1 LLAEADGNNNIT
13 RYYIHGLGLLAM
25 VTSSDQLYVYHFNAV
40 GSTVAITDSGQNI
53 VNKYAYTPFG
63 IIANQ
68 QETINQP
75 FKFVGQHGV
84 MTEPNGFYYMRARY
98 YDPEVGRFISED
110 PLGFD
115 GGDVN
120 LYVYVGNNP
129 VLLIDPYGMIQWGKV
144 GGGAILIGHGL
155 YHVGVG
161 VALGYISLEEATT
174 VVGSV
179 MTTHTLGLAGTFI
192 SVGGAEMYLG
202 WELIR
207 EGVTEEQQIETITTT
222 PSPPGK

>member
-1 LLAEADGNNNIT
+1 
-13 RYYIHGLGLLAM
+13 
-25 VTSSDQLYVYHFNAV
+25 
-40 GSTVAITDSGQNI
+40 

-84 MTEPNGFYYMRARY
+84 MTEPNGLYYMRARY

-110 PLGFD
+110 PLGVE

-129 VLLIDPYGMIQWGKV
+129 LLLIDPWGLFQDEHPLVIWGKYGPTHSEFMREREVPKELTEVLLKTGEFV
-144 GGGAILIGHGL
+144 G
-155 YHVGVG
+155 
-161 VALGYISLEEATT
+161 T
-174 VVGSV
+174 VY
-179 MTTHTLGLAGTFI
+179 GTI
-192 SVGGAEMYLG
+192 EGAEIPTVLKEIIDLALSPE
-202 WELIR
+202 EL
-207 EGVTEEQQIETITTT
+207 EASPLEPYGQLNNFS
-222 PSPPGK
+222 PSIPTWGYSSVK